1 MIIMATHRTIDT
13 RKLVLLSLLT
23 AIVIVLQVLAFMIRG
38 PIFSLTLV
46 LVPIV
51 IGAALI
57 GPLAGAWLGL
67 VFGAI
72 VLASGDANVFIV
84 INPIAAIGIVLVR
97 GFMAG
102 LSAGAVYKFF
112 AEKNKTVATI
122 AAAIVCPIV
131 NTGLFVAGMYLFFW
145 PTITE
150 WAAGAGYAS
159 AAAFLFVGMIGF
171 NFLMEIGIN
180 ITLCPAV
187 VRLVQYGKKA

>member
-1 MIIMATHRTIDT
+1 MVTHKSMDT

-23 AIVIVLQVLAFMIRG
+23 AIVIVLQILAFMVRG
-38 PIFSLTLV
+38 PVFSLTLV

-72 VLASGDANVFIV
+72 VLASGDANVFIA
-84 INPIAAIGIVLVR
+84 INPIAAVGIVLVR
-97 GFMAG
+97 GLMAG
-102 LSAGAVYKFF
+102 LLAGAVYKLF
-112 AEKNKTVATI
+112 AEKNKTFATFV
-122 AAAIVCPIV
+122 AAIISPII

-150 WAAGAGYAS
+150 WATFGGYAS
-159 AAAFLFVGMIGF
+159 AATFLFVGMIGF
-171 NFLMEIGIN
+171 NFLMEMAIN
-180 ITLCPAV
+180 ITLCPAI